1 MMYYDVLHYNVILLG
16 CLLVLCTS
24 KLTGLSDSLL
34 KSAQVIMLANL
45 GHKINIPASDEER

>member
-1 MMYYDVLHYNVILLG
+1 MYYDVLHYNVILLG